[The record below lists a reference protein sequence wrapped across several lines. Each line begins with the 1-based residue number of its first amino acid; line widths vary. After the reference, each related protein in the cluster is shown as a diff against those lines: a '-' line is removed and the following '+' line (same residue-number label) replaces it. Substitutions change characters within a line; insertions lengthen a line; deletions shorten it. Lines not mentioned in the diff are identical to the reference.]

1 MPRKMYQ
8 RIFQSFLFS
17 CTPLLFIA
25 SSSFSQTKTNLEV
38 FYTLVDSSVNQ
49 FINTSNPASKIKVEM
64 NSGDVYTVFNNQL
77 LGDLK
82 AKGITY
88 SVDKSDNLP
97 VLSYTVDKTF
107 TQYTNIFRDGFLGS
121 FLVQREISLKGNY
134 LYSVSGKK
142 EFAFS
147 NTDTVKVDDIKNLE
161 NVSYKFTNGTIPPEP
176 FFTGLFEPVVALG
189 TAAAAVILF
198 FTVRSK

>member
-1 MPRKMYQ
+1 MLNKIY
-8 RIFQSFLFS
+8 RIIFHSFLFS
-17 CTPLLFIA
+17 FIFIGT
-25 SSSFSQTKTNLEV
+25 SFSQTKTNLEV
-38 FYTLVDSSVNQ
+38 FYTLVDSSVDQ

-64 NSGDVYTVFNNQL
+64 NSGDVYAVFNNQV

-82 AKGITY
+82 AKGVTY
-88 SVDKSDNLP
+88 SLDKSDNFP
-97 VLSYTVDKTF
+97 VLSYTIDKTF
-107 TQYTNIFRDGFLGS
+107 TQYTNIFRDGFLGP
-121 FLVQREISLKGNY
+121 FLIQREIFLKGNY

-147 NTDTVKVDDIKNLE
+147 SIDTVKVDDIKNLE

>member
-1 MPRKMYQ
+1 
-8 RIFQSFLFS
+8 
-17 CTPLLFIA
+17 
-25 SSSFSQTKTNLEV
+25 
-38 FYTLVDSSVNQ
+38 
-49 FINTSNPASKIKVEM
+49 M
-64 NSGDVYTVFNNQL
+64 NSGDVYAVFNNQV

-82 AKGITY
+82 AKGVTY
-88 SVDKSDNLP
+88 SIDKSDNFP
-97 VLSYTVDKTF
+97 VLSYTIDKTF
-107 TQYTNIFRDGFLGS
+107 TQYTNIFRDGFLGP
-121 FLVQREISLKGNY
+121 FLVQREIFLKGSY

-142 EFAFS
+142 EFAFNS
-147 NTDTVKVDDIKNLE
+147 IDTVKVDDIKNLE

>member
-1 MPRKMYQ
+1 MIN
-8 RIFQSFLFS
+8 RIIFLSFLLICIS
-17 CTPLLFIA
+17 VLFTGI
-25 SSSFSQTKTNLEV
+25 SFSQTKTNLEV
-38 FYTLVDSSVNQ
+38 FYSLVDSSVDQ
-49 FINTSNPASKIKVEM
+49 FINTSNPTSKIKVEM
-64 NSGDVYTVFNNQL
+64 NSGDVYAVFNNQL
-77 LGDLK
+77 LGELK
-82 AKGITY
+82 AKGITS
-88 SVDKSDNLP
+88 SVDKSDNSP
-97 VLSYTVDKTF
+97 VISYTIEKTS
-107 TQYTNIFRDGFLGS
+107 TQYTNIFRDGLLGS

-147 NTDTVKVDDIKNLE
+147 SLDTVKVDDIKNLE